1 MKAKVTLPSVV
12 MAAISTVVGITATP
26 NLSAHTDKA
35 TIESCIQHPT
45 GHSLN
50 INEWIGEIKGQNAEW
65 RKDKERSQ
73 GTEPAGWGP

>member
-26 NLSAHTDKA
+26 NLSAHADKA

-50 INEWIGEIKGQNAEW
+50 INDLDSGCPILLIIFYQH
-65 RKDKERSQ
+65 
-73 GTEPAGWGP
+73 